1 MTPGTAWSREIGL
14 TAVLEQSGGCGVVA
28 GVLDMD
34 VPDTVLELDAID
46 AMLSYGVRTLLV
58 HVGDQHLDEL
68 PTPISDQ

>member
-1 MTPGTAWSREIGL
+1 MLDVRVT
-14 TAVLEQSGGCGVVA
+14 VV
-28 GVLDMD
+28 V
-34 VPDTVLELDAID
+34 LDAID

>member
-1 MTPGTAWSREIGL
+1 
-14 TAVLEQSGGCGVVA
+14 
-28 GVLDMD
+28 MD